1 MTNRSILLQRGF
13 TLVEAVIVIVLTG
26 VLAAVVSVFITK
38 PVQGYVDA
46 SRRAEL
52 TDVADTALRRI
63 SRDLHLALPNSIR
76 SPNSSCF
83 EFIPTTT
90 GGRYRAQCSTNPCPA
105 SEDALDFTTADSA
118 FDVLGGLNSTPAVGD
133 YVVIHN
139 LGFDNADAYSGGNR
153 AVINATSTTSRIN
166 IASTK
171 FPNESPSN
179 HFYIVPNSDQA
190 VFYVCSGTAGP
201 DSSGNGGIALYR
213 FSGYGFNATTPSS
226 CPTPTSTT
234 PVLAKNLTTCSFSYS
249 TGVFQRNAIV
259 SMRIGVTQANETVSL
274 YHQVHVSNVP

>member
-1 MTNRSILLQRGF
+1 MTCTTTFFQRGF

-26 VLAAVVSVFITK
+26 VLAAIVSVFITK

-83 EFIPTTT
+83 EFSPTTT
-90 GGRYRAQCSTNPCPA
+90 GGRYRAQCSTTPCPA
-105 SEDALDFTTADSA
+105 SEDALDFTTADGA
-118 FDVLGGLNSTPAVGD
+118 FDVLGGLNSTPSAGD

-139 LGFDNADAYSGGNR
+139 LGNGSADAYAAAGNR
-153 AVINATSTTSRIN
+153 AAIASATTSRIN
-166 IASTK
+166 IASTL
-171 FPNESPSN
+171 FPYESPTN
-179 HFYIVPNSDQA
+179 HFYVVPGSDQA

-201 DSSGNGGIALYR
+201 DSSGNGGITLYR
-213 FSGYGFNATTPSS
+213 FSGYGFNATTPST

-234 PVLAKNLTTCSFSYS
+234 PILAKNLTTCSFSYS
-249 TGVFQRNAIV
+249 AGVLQRNAIV
-259 SMRIGVTQANETVSL
+259 SMRIGVTQSNETASL